1 MRRSPRTPALLP
13 LLSLLGAVSCA
24 EPAPP
29 TFPDKGPITQRSSG
43 ASERASVAI
52 TVYNGGFGVVR
63 EVRDV
68 KLAQGRVALELR
80 DVSAGIRPETVHIRP
95 LGDRDSFRVL
105 EQNFRYDLL
114 GPEKLLEKYVGRKVR
129 VYRWNEAK
137 GQDEAKDAEVLAV
150 DKGVVLRI
158 DGEITFGY
166 PGRIAFPEVPANL
179 VSRPTLVWLLASRAP
194 RERIEVSYM
203 STGLGWEADYVLVVS
218 EDDTRGDLMGWVT
231 LRNTSG
237 ASYEDATL
245 KLVAGNVNRV
255 MHELQGGGADRDGA
269 MEEPPPEEPQFQE
282 EGFFEYHL
290 YTLGRPTTLLD
301 KEQKQVS
308 LLEGHDAAL
317 RKKLVLRGYEHFYR
331 YGLGGGQPPKQ
342 KVGVYLELDNSEKNH
357 LGIPLPRGVVR
368 VYKADKSGAKQFIGE
383 DRIDHTPRDEKITV
397 KMGDSFDVVG
407 ERKQT
412 DFAGFSACQSES
424 AWEISLRNHKDKRER
439 VEIEEPASGD
449 WTILESSLP
458 AKKKD
463 AHTFTFD
470 VEVPARGETKVT
482 YKVRVRWC

>member
-1 MRRSPRTPALLP
+1 MPALLP
-13 LLSLLGAVSCA
+13 LLSLLCAVSCA

-29 TFPDKGPITQRSSG
+29 SFPDKGPITPRSSG
-43 ASERASVAI
+43 AAERASVAI

-68 KLAQGRVALELR
+68 KLAEGRVALELR

-95 LGDRDSFRVL
+95 LGDPNSFRVL

-114 GPEKLLEKYVGRKVR
+114 GPQKLLEKYVGRKVR

-158 DGEITFGY
+158 DNEITFDF

-203 STGLGWEADYVLVVS
+203 STGLGWEADYVLVVNA
-218 EDDTRGDLMGWVT
+218 DDTHGDLQGWVT
-231 LRNTSG
+231 LSNTSG
-237 ASYEDATL
+237 ASYEDAQL
-245 KLVAGNVNRV
+245 KLVAGDVNQVQTRV
-255 MHELQGGGADRDGA
+255 ARNGMAANEGMAPFTS
-269 MEEPPPEEPQFQE
+269 EVQFRE

-290 YTLGRPTTLLD
+290 YTLQRPTTLLD

-317 RKKLVLRGYEHFYR
+317 KKKLVLRGFENEYR
-331 YGLGGGQPPKQ
+331 YGIEGVVPAKQ
-342 KVGVYLELDNSEKNH
+342 KVGVYLEVDNSEKNR

-368 VYKADKSGAKQFIGE
+368 VYKADKSGAKQLIGE

-397 KMGDSFDVVG
+397 KMGESFDVVG

-412 DFAGFSACQSES
+412 NFAVLGPCQTES
-424 AWEISLRNHKDKRER
+424 AWEISVRNHKDRRER
-439 VEIEEPASGD
+439 VELEEPAGGD
-449 WTILESSLP
+449 WTILASSLP

-470 VEVPARGETKVT
+470 VDVPARGETKVT

>member
-13 LLSLLGAVSCA
+13 LLSLLSAVSCA

-29 TFPDKGPITQRSSG
+29 TFPDKGPITPRSSG
-43 ASERASVAI
+43 AAERASVAI

-68 KLAQGRVALELR
+68 KLAEGRVALELR

-95 LGDRDSFRVL
+95 LGDPNSFRVL

-137 GQDEAKDAEVLAV
+137 GQDEAKEAEVLAV

-158 DGEITFGY
+158 DNEITFGF

-203 STGLGWEADYVLVVS
+203 STGLGWEVDYVLVVN
-218 EDDTRGDLMGWVT
+218 ENDTRGDLLGWVT
-231 LRNTSG
+231 LSNTSG
-237 ASYEDATL
+237 ASYEDAQL

-255 MHELQGGGADRDGA
+255 QRESRDIAGADA
-269 MEEPPPEEPQFQE
+269 EMAPPPPPSPPQFRE

-290 YTLGRPTTLLD
+290 YTLQRPTTLLD

-308 LLEGHDAAL
+308 LLEGHDAAVK
-317 RKKLVLRGYEHFYR
+317 KKLVLRGYENYFR
-331 YGLGGGQPPKQ
+331 YGLGLEVPPKQ
-342 KVGVYLELDNSEKNH
+342 KVGVYLEIENSEKNH

-397 KMGDSFDVVG
+397 KMGESFDVVG

-412 DFAGFSACQSES
+412 DFNALGQCQSES
-424 AWEISLRNHKDKRER
+424 AWEISVRNHKDGRER
-439 VEIEEPASGD
+439 VEVEEPASGD
-449 WTILESSLP
+449 WTIVESSLP
-458 AKKKD
+458 ARKKD

-470 VEVPARGETKVT
+470 VDVPARGETKVT
-482 YKVRVRWC
+482 YRVRVRWC